1 MINKAPISVYTYCI
15 EDPSKI
21 ENYES
26 AKADN
31 FKGWVCHHKLETKC
45 PAYRPSRNDLIEWNL
60 YFHRPAEELI
70 FMKKDEHA
78 TLHYK
83 GVSKRNKSNYKGFN
97 GKHTE
102 ESKKRISE
110 ARIGKRMSKE
120 FRKKISLR
128 NIGNT
133 YTKGKKWFND
143 GIISTMAF
151 ECPEG
156 FVEGRIYR
164 RGK

>member
-1 MINKAPISVYTYCI
+1 MISKAPISVYTYCI

-70 FMKKDEHA
+70 FMRHSEHTKLHHLGRKCTVEHKIKTSNSLKGHVISEETKRKISN
-78 TLHYK
+78 TLKGCKHSEEFKRKVSENSKTPIVSKLYKEYKANGGVASWNEFQK
-83 GVSKRNKSNYKGFN
+83 GVR
-97 GKHTE
+97 
-102 ESKKRISE
+102 
-110 ARIGKRMSKE
+110 
-120 FRKKISLR
+120 
-128 NIGNT
+128 
-133 YTKGKKWFND
+133 
-143 GIISTMAF
+143 
-151 ECPEG
+151 
-156 FVEGRIYR
+156 
-164 RGK
+164 